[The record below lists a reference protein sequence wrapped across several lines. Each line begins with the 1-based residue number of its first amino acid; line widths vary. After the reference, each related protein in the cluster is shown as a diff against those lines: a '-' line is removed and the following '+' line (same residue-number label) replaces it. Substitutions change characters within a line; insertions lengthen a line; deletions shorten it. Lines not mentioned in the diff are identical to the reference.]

1 MIFCV
6 DHYQGNSD
14 SSIAFA
20 CGNEFFANITCWRG
34 CILYNLNLF
43 RLYHYIS
50 NVVDAEFNIFYFY
63 YPMVWRSILYW
74 FYESSHLDW
83 PAARGDF
90 AVSDCDCKMLR
101 SGELG
106 WRVRFIQ
113 SAMDEWKFLLKVKQV
128 WTLPLRDIWG
138 SGLYLAWI
146 LRPGGTFHP
155 QNGGN
160 RGIVT
165 IGGFFLSYSGK
176 PQIDTK

>member
-1 MIFCV
+1 MYIV
-6 DHYQGNSD
+6 KS
-14 SSIAFA
+14 
-20 CGNEFFANITCWRG
+20 
-34 CILYNLNLF
+34 NLF

-113 SAMDEWKFLLKVKQV
+113 SAWDEWKFLLKVKQV

-165 IGGFFLSYSGK
+165 IGGFFLSYSA
-176 PQIDTK
+176 QCVHWAVR

>member
-1 MIFCV
+1 MYIV
-6 DHYQGNSD
+6 QS
-14 SSIAFA
+14 
-20 CGNEFFANITCWRG
+20 
-34 CILYNLNLF
+34 NLF

-113 SAMDEWKFLLKVKQV
+113 SAWDEWKFLLKVKQV

-138 SGLYLAWI
+138 SGLRGRRGSPLDGKQKAAYTIAAEGCSCT
-146 LRPGGTFHP
+146 GGPWGVQWGEQAYVRRQKEAFT
-155 QNGGN
+155 
-160 RGIVT
+160 RVEE
-165 IGGFFLSYSGK
+165 GFGS
-176 PQIDTK
+176 